1 MLSLDSWRRVV
12 LDRRRPLAAVCA
24 GLAVLAALS
33 SVRESTDGPR
43 VQVAARD
50 LPSGTV
56 VDAGDVRTV
65 RLTDALE
72 PSHAAARSGDVVG
85 RRVAGAMRE
94 GEVFTD
100 RRVLASRPGDDR
112 AAGTVLTTIRVEGPD
127 GIGPARVG
135 DLVDVVAVPP
145 DDDSAA
151 RVVARGVEV
160 LATRTGPDGDG
171 PVALD
176 VATTRASALA
186 LASAGLRS
194 RMSVLVSTA
203 PAAGR

>member
-56 VDAGDVRTV
+56 VETGDVRAV

-72 PSHAAARSGDVVG
+72 PSHAAARAGDVVG

-145 DDDSAA
+145 DDGSSA

-176 VATTRASALA
+176 VATTRASALV

>member
-50 LPSGTV
+50 LASGTLV
-56 VDAGDVRTV
+56 SRDDVRTV
-65 RLTDALE
+65 RLTASLR
-72 PSHAAARSGDVVG
+72 PTHASSNAGAVVG
-85 RRVAGAMRE
+85 RRVAGPMRA
-94 GEVFTD
+94 GEIFTD
-100 RRVLASRPGDDR
+100 RRVLSSRPGDDR
-112 AAGTVLTTIRVEGPD
+112 TAGTVLTTIRVEGPD
-127 GIGPARVG
+127 GLGPARVG
-135 DLVDVVAVPP
+135 DVVDVVAVPP
-145 DDDSAA
+145 EDDASA

-160 LATRTGPDGDG
+160 LATRTGPDDGG

-176 VATTRASALA
+176 VATTRSSALV

-194 RMSVLVSTA
+194 RLSVLVSTS
-203 PAAGR
+203 PDAAR